1 MPKMPPIHGANPG
14 MQGGPIE
21 GKKQYLK
28 KLKINQGGS
37 VDLTNQGKEGFGRYQ
52 THYTT
57 GQQIK

>member
-37 VDLTNQGKEGFGRYQ
+37 VDLTNQGKEGFGRY
-52 THYTT
+52 
-57 GQQIK
+57 